1 MLDLFSHVLF
11 LRLKQNIS
19 ISLFQEQPEENLYLK
34 KTFIS
39 LFKSKD
45 MFLSNQ

>member
-1 MLDLFSHVLF
+1 MINYLNSTF
-11 LRLKQNIS
+11 QINTIS